1 MTPDQINQNI
11 RETVQIGPNGA
22 IEAIQSARTKLL
34 INTHDNNVSADETST
49 EYIKRKWHGF
59 CVQAA
64 IIAANEL
71 VTKYSNDY
79 SQILLVSSH
88 GKEGDYSGPLGDPDY
103 KGHLVCLCQDKIGI
117 WIILSPTIYDE
128 ENPSDLSSSIHTESD
143 LSKVHDYLA
152 TSFGGSW
159 PSAQK
164 MIQNYETPTAST
176 TNIEEEL
183 SDIKHEESISK
194 LKITWVQ
201 KEIDS
206 IISVNKE
213 LNVSIKIT
221 NTGNMPREYFYSNGN
236 DFFTPLE

>member
-1 MTPDQINQNI
+1 
-11 RETVQIGPNGA
+11 
-22 IEAIQSARTKLL
+22 
-34 INTHDNNVSADETST
+34 
-49 EYIKRKWHGF
+49 
-59 CVQAA
+59 
-64 IIAANEL
+64 
-71 VTKYSNDY
+71 
-79 SQILLVSSH
+79 
-88 GKEGDYSGPLGDPDY
+88 
-103 KGHLVCLCQDKIGI
+103 
-117 WIILSPTIYDE
+117 
-128 ENPSDLSSSIHTESD
+128 
-143 LSKVHDYLA
+143 
-152 TSFGGSW
+152 
-159 PSAQK
+159 